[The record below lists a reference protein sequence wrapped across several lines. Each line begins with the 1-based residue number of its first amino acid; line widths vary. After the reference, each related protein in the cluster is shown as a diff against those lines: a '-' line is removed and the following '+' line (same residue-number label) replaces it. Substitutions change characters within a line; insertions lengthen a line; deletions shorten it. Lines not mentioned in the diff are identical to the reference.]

1 MELYQKQIMLGKD
14 RFLKKQINLFIFS
27 ILFFIILYCKN
38 TTGDEISSKV
48 GDYIKDLNFFSS
60 KFVQS
65 NNSSLEEGYI
75 YIKDTKIRLD
85 YFSPNRTLIIS
96 KKKGVY
102 INHELKEEDFFST
115 EKNIVRIFYDIFL
128 DDSFFSSLKFIENKR
143 QVIFEKKITIDSN
156 ETNIKIFFENRP
168 LLLRKIIAETEGDI
182 ISISFNEHSYNSV
195 FDEKLFSFVPIYPN

>member
-1 MELYQKQIMLGKD
+1 MQGKD

-48 GDYIKDLNFFSS
+48 RDYIKDLNFFSS

-65 NNSSLEEGYI
+65 NGSLLEEGYI

-128 DDSFFSSLKFIENKR
+128 DDDFFSSLKFTENKR
-143 QVIFEKKITIDSN
+143 QVVFEKKITIDSN
-156 ETNIKIFFENRP
+156 ETNIKIFFENKP
-168 LLLRKIIAETEGDI
+168 LLLRKIVAETEDEI

-195 FDEKLFSFVPIYPN
+195 FDENFFSFVPIYPN

>member
-1 MELYQKQIMLGKD
+1 MQEKD

-128 DDSFFSSLKFIENKR
+128 DDGFFSSLKFTENKR